1 LSSTRRLVLR
11 RMLMPRVRGVNS
23 YETDTIVL
31 TGILATRVQMGHVS
45 RKVASTLVA
54 DGYAHLVGFVPRS
67 IGLELDI
74 DSKSKITTHEDI
86 AHICYLPDPVC
97 AHLAMCLM
105 DADWKSSDNVK
116 GQSPKFWSNVARE
129 LFTSGIC
136 YPDKGNV
143 GEVGVSLYLLYCSD
157 DLRKEMNIKPTTT
170 TVTDKGQ
177 VSKINT

>member
-1 LSSTRRLVLR
+1 
-11 RMLMPRVRGVNS
+11 MLMPRVRGVNS

-116 GQSPKFWSNVARE
+116 GQSPKFGLMLQGS
-129 LFTSGIC
+129 
-136 YPDKGNV
+136 
-143 GEVGVSLYLLYCSD
+143 CSHPVFAIQT
-157 DLRKEMNIKPTTT
+157 KEMLVKLGFLCTYCIAVMIYAK
-170 TVTDKGQ
+170 K
-177 VSKINT
+177 